1 MTDDNPAGF
10 PVPPPSDRT
19 PGHPDGWHPG
29 RGGDKE
35 DDQKPGRHRDD
46 GYPLGKGPG
55 RKKGS

>member
-1 MTDDNPAGF
+1 MTDQSF
-10 PVPPPSDRT
+10 PVPPRPDRA
-19 PGHPDGWHPG
+19 PGHPDGWHPS
-29 RGGDKE
+29 RGGEKE